1 MIINDIFS
9 FLTKPVQMWMQ
20 RFGYIEPRFSKSEIT
35 RMLGI
40 IKAGDVLG
48 SYETGRIT
56 GYFIKGEYDHVGI
69 VDAGLHVIEAVG
81 DILIREKKVTLIYL
95 IKRFFNKVPKI
106 KVQNLGG
113 VRRIPLEDWLWRK
126 NEIFISRH
134 KNFQVANRA
143 ATESNTFMGKDY
155 DYGFKEGDDK
165 YSCTE
170 LVKECFRIGQ
180 PNYMAKN
187 RVPLPIDFLKQADMI
202 VIYNS
207 MKEKTK

>member
-1 MIINDIFS
+1 MIHEIAQF
-9 FLTKPVQMWMQ
+9 FKPVQMWMQ
-20 RFGYIEPRFSKSEIT
+20 RFGYIEPRFGKEDINV
-35 RMLGI
+35 MIGI

-56 GYFIKGEYDHVGI
+56 GYFIKGAYDHVGI
-69 VDAGLHVIEAVG
+69 VDAGLYVIESVG
-81 DILIREKKVTLIYL
+81 DMMVAEKRVTLMYK
-95 IKRFFNKVPKI
+95 IKRLLNKVPKI
-106 KVQNLGG
+106 KYQNLGG
-113 VRRIPLEDWLWRK
+113 VRRVPLEDWLWRK

-134 KNFQVANRA
+134 KNFQVALRA
-143 ATESNTFMGKDY
+143 ASESNTFMGKDY
-155 DYGFKEGDDK
+155 DYGFKEGNDK

-187 RVPLPIDFLKQADMI
+187 RIPLPIQFLTQTDMI

>member
-1 MIINDIFS
+1 
-9 FLTKPVQMWMQ
+9 
-20 RFGYIEPRFSKSEIT
+20 
-35 RMLGI
+35 MLGI

-48 SYETGRIT
+48 SYETGRLT
-56 GYFIKGEYDHVGI
+56 AYFIKGDYDHVAI

-81 DILIREKKVTLIYL
+81 DILVREKKITPMYL

-126 NEIFISRH
+126 NEIFIARH
-134 KNFQVANRA
+134 KNFQVALRA

-170 LVKECFRIGQ
+170 LVKECFRIAQ

-187 RVPLPIDFLKQADMI
+187 RIPLPIDFLKQADMI

-207 MKEKTK
+207 MKEKAK